1 MKTHNIEFNPPS
13 AGFKSCDS
21 PWQNKEKST
30 SYKDLLIKSEFA
42 SRRFKFPVGSTWFR
56 IVPALRESSK
66 DWMLGVHALQYK
78 SGRHAHPRTLKPG
91 AMSVFDQAF
100 AWLKQNRKEALFS
113 KQNRDGYRLLADP
126 VCVFWFLIEIDG
138 KTVARLFVGNGYDGS
153 RGGMPSL
160 GHQIWQMTREVDED
174 GNPAVNPV
182 DAETGVQISVE
193 KRQSNGGRYP
203 SYTLRPGRIAVPIRD
218 MLAKMDPVEVSALAP
233 LEQVVHLPTEE
244 EEWEL
249 LANVIDPETIG
260 EIRASVE

>member
-78 SGRHAHPRTLKPG
+78 SGRHAHPRTLVPG
-91 AMSVFDQAF
+91 EKSVFDHAYLWCKSNQQGD
-100 AWLKQNRKEALFS
+100 LYSKEN
-113 KQNRDGYRLLADP
+113 KEGYRLLADP
-126 VCVFWFLIEIDG
+126 VCLFWLLTEIQG
-138 KTVARLFVGNGYDGS
+138 KTVARLFMGSGYDGS
-153 RGGMPSL
+153 RGGTPSL
-160 GHQIWQMTREVDED
+160 GHKIWQLTQEVDED
-174 GNPAVNPV
+174 GNPAVNPA
-182 DAETGVQISVE
+182 DPQTGVQVCVE
-193 KRQSNGGRYP
+193 KRQSPGARYP
-203 SYTLRPGRIAVPIRD
+203 SYTLRPGRIAMPIRD
-218 MLAKMDPVEVSALAP
+218 MLAKMEPDEVTALAP

>member
-13 AGFKSCDS
+13 ENPIGSIS
-21 PWQNKEKST
+21 PWASPVKST
-30 SYKDLLIKSEFA
+30 YQDLILKPEFQD
-42 SRRFKFPVGSTWFR
+42 RKYKFPSETTWFR
-56 IVPALRESSK
+56 IIPALRGSEK
-66 DWMLGVHALQYK
+66 DWMLGVHALNYPG
-78 SGRHAHPRTLKPG
+78 GRHMHARTLKPG

-193 KRQSNGGRYP
+193 KRQSKGARYP
-203 SYTLRPGRIAVPIRD
+203 SCTLRPGRIAVPIRD
-218 MLAKMDPVEVSALAP
+218 MLEKMDPVEVSALAP

-249 LANVIDPETIG
+249 LANVIDPETIR
-260 EIRASVE
+260 EIRASIE